1 MITAISISL
10 NTVDTVYFICN
21 YLDLEMDVETFTGLP
36 NSLSRGATVQPLRS
50 VWCSHGDR
58 KV

>member
-1 MITAISISL
+1 MITAISVCL
-10 NTVDTVYFICN
+10 NTVNTVYFICN
-21 YLDLEMDVETFTGLP
+21 YLHLEMNVETFTGLP
-36 NSLSRGATVQPLRS
+36 NSLSRGATVQLLRS